1 MATTLTAGPVRPAD
15 DLDRLLGHLLDLQ
28 HDLADVVVWLA
39 ETWPTD
45 LPAPS
50 LTHQVTDEPRY
61 GHRLWVCFDQPDKL
75 YRAAATLGVPIEV
88 DQHCPGGD
96 RYARAIRSFGRV
108 EVEAF
113 ARAKIIEAV
122 GP

>member
-1 MATTLTAGPVRPAD
+1 MTILTDPPVRPAD

-39 ETWPTD
+39 ETWPDD

-61 GHRLWVCFDQPDKL
+61 GHRLWVYFGQANEL
-75 YRAAATLGVPIEV
+75 YRAAATLDVPIEV
-88 DQHCPGGD
+88 AQHCPDGD
-96 RYARAIRSFGRV
+96 WYARAVRSFGRV

-113 ARAKIIEAV
+113 AHADDLEAV